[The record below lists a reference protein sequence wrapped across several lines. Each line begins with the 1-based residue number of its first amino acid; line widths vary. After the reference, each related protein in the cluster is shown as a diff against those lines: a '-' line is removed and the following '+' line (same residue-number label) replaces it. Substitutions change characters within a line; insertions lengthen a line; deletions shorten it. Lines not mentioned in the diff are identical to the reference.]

1 MYHLMS
7 SLSGMFRASVSTLLS
22 LRGFIQAPFFGSGF
36 IPPLFNRIWSNDGL
50 AHTAIFMYTPRVMS
64 LLVFDAGLFFC
75 VCYFWVILGLRTV
88 RWLQETPC
96 IIGVGCP
103 ARELGCAGR
112 HSFHAA
118 WRARARERFDYLLMG
133 NGLGRERFV
142 LASWIVRH
150 CPRRPAGNGKIC
162 TPQITIYRQTLCND
176 FELESKKNLKPL

>member
-1 MYHLMS
+1 MFQLA
-7 SLSGMFRASVSTLLS
+7 SLFGVLYRRPFFLVRGLYRLCLIAYGPMMALHIPRYSCIPRVLCPCLS
-22 LRGFIQAPFFGSGF
+22 LTQCYFFVCV
-36 IPPLFNRIWSNDGL
+36 
-50 AHTAIFMYTPRVMS
+50 IF
-64 LLVFDAGLFFC
+64 GLFW
-75 VCYFWVILGLRTV
+75 VCGL

-133 NGLGRERFV
+133 NGLGRERIG